1 MRDPIWSSI
10 DGQTWQ
16 LVIAEPFRCN
26 IVLID
31 TEIRCYRPSVVNME
45 TNESVSSD
53 FFALEN
59 AKEWCVR
66 TSKELARDYIQNVF
80 GVDA

>member
-1 MRDPIWSSI
+1 MREPIWSSI
-10 DGQTWQ
+10 DGQSWQ
-16 LVIAEPFRCN
+16 LVIVEPFRCS

-53 FFALEN
+53 FFDLEN
-59 AKEWCVR
+59 AKEWCVQR
-66 TSKELARDYIQNVF
+66 SKDLAAKLNENTFEIEV
-80 GVDA
+80 